1 MEMDRKERLRRLRIT
16 KLKQMNSTV
25 AIWFAASIIL
35 LSVAGIIAPD
45 VSFSKEEN
53 RILTQRP
60 DLTWDGITSKK
71 FMENIESYTSD
82 QFVGRDFWVNVKVH
96 SDMLLGKRE
105 FNGVYLGKKK
115 YLMQKQSEPDEK
127 NVAKN
132 LKAINKYAKKNSDV
146 NVNVMLVPNAA
157 YILEDYMPAGA
168 PVKDQGQQLKQIKG
182 QLSDD
187 INCIDISAS
196 LKEHASEGIYYKT
209 DHHWTTKGAYL
220 GFQAAAEDLG
230 ISDPITSYD
239 IYQVTNT
246 FSGTLASTS
255 GYHGVEDTIEV
266 YAPKKSKV
274 QYLVTDSDNNEKSTS
289 VYRREALKEKDQYQV
304 FFGGNHGMV
313 EIKTTAENNSK
324 LLVVK
329 DSYANCF
336 VPFLIPYYSEIIMI
350 DPRYYYE
357 NTQNLTEN
365 KGITDV
371 LFLYN
376 MDTFL
381 TDRSI
386 ADALTE

>member
-82 QFVGRDFWVNVKVH
+82 QFIGRDFWVNVKVH

-196 LKEHASEGIYYKT
+196 LKKHASEGIYYKT

-220 GFQAAAEDLG
+220 GFQEAAEDLG

>member
-82 QFVGRDFWVNVKVH
+82 QFIGRDFWVNVKVH

-289 VYRREALKEKDQYQV
+289 VYKREALKEKDQYQV

>member
-1 MEMDRKERLRRLRIT
+1 MEMDRKERLKRLRIT

-25 AIWFAASIIL
+25 AIWFAASIVV

-82 QFVGRDFWVNVKVH
+82 QFIGRDFWVNVKVH

-168 PVKDQGQQLKQIKG
+168 PVKDQGQQLKQIKE

-187 INCIDISAS
+187 INCIDVSAS
-196 LKEHASEGIYYKT
+196 LKKHASEEIYYKT

-220 GFQAAAEDLG
+220 GFQAAAEELG

-239 IYQVTNT
+239 VYQVTNT
-246 FSGTLASTS
+246 FSGTLSSTS

-313 EIKTTAENNSK
+313 EIKTTVENNSK

-386 ADALTE
+386 TDALTE